1 MPMSEYE
8 AGSHC
13 CYYKC
18 GAAIYD
24 VTPSHIPADLAT
36 TIKMWTSAGVSYEW
50 FSVTVATKVREH
62 SNIPADISI
71 SLISRNILGHTDGCN
86 R

>member
-18 GAAIYD
+18 GAAIYYD

-36 TIKMWTSAGVSYEW
+36 TIKM
-50 FSVTVATKVREH
+50 
-62 SNIPADISI
+62 
-71 SLISRNILGHTDGCN
+71 
-86 R
+86 

>member
-36 TIKMWTSAGVSYEW
+36 TIKIKM
-50 FSVTVATKVREH
+50 
-62 SNIPADISI
+62 
-71 SLISRNILGHTDGCN
+71 
-86 R
+86 